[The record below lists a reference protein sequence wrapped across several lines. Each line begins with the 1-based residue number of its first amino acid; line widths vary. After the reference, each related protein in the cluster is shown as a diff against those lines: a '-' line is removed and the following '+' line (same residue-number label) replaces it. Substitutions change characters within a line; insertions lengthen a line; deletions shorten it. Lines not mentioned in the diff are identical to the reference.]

1 MKLCMGCMNQ
11 MEDNLSTCPHC
22 GFNEAALKQ
31 ESYYLTPGT
40 VVGGKY
46 IVGRVLSYGGHTV
59 SYLGMDA
66 EADRKVVV
74 KEYLPSDFSTRS
86 EGEKEVTI
94 YSGDAQVQFERGLTN
109 FLNEANRIQ
118 ALGSPEGI
126 ARVYDCIAENDTGY
140 VVSEYIQG
148 QTLKDILA
156 TGKKYTPEE
165 AAAFIS
171 KILTGLSKVHPM
183 NIVHCDIAPETI
195 MVTDSGEIKLLDF
208 GATRYVTT
216 ANSKSLAIIL
226 KQGYAPEEMYR
237 SSGKRGPWT
246 DVYALGAVMYR
257 MITGVVPQEAV
268 ERTLVDEL
276 KEPSK
281 LGVSIPDNIE
291 NALMNALNV
300 YSEER
305 TPSADVFLK
314 ELNSN
319 SVKRIKVAKRKN
331 DTGKF
336 PVWAKG
342 LVAVLLC
349 VIIAGGAYVA
359 INSRQ
364 NDEKTLEVDGHI
376 MPSLEGLDEAEAKK
390 KLEENNF
397 NVEFNVLHTYNA
409 KKEEKDKIAN
419 QSIQAGLFNPEDY
432 KEMTVKQDKNDPDKT
447 VVSGKMTVWINTDE
461 YITFKDIDDW
471 GMSAYRLQQN
481 LTLDSGKMV
490 PQEDEDGT
498 YWGITSIC
506 TADGKEY
513 TAEEIQK
520 AESGENEETL
530 IAINEI
536 KSINYSAKNFF
547 YWAELQDFK
556 GKNIHECNESVYK
569 LDMNNERT
577 PNGNVLLEQ
586 AKGLIREDYIT
597 CDGSYEEGDI
607 VEQAVTGEE
616 FDESRDMGKLA
627 EGYLF
632 RTIGY
637 VFKYTDNPE
646 ECLELLDG
654 GYKDEDGKTF
664 HFKSVSYASDNGKN
678 ELVDYLQ
685 VKKEGADKVDYFTK
699 EDMPDIEIIIHTKPK
714 PAPAT
719 RQQRPATPAQPSG
732 PANPEF

>member
-22 GFNEAALKQ
+22 GFNEAALQQ

-66 EADRKVVV
+66 EAERKVVV

-86 EGEKEVTI
+86 EGENEVTI

-109 FLNEANRIQ
+109 FLNEANKIQ
-118 ALGSPEGI
+118 SLGSPEGI
-126 ARVYDCIAENDTGY
+126 AEVYDCIAENDTGY
-140 VVSEYIQG
+140 VVSEYVQG

-156 TGKKYTPEE
+156 SGKKYSPEE
-165 AAAFIS
+165 ATAFIS
-171 KILTGLSKVHPM
+171 KILAGLSKVHPM

-257 MITGVVPQEAV
+257 MITGRVPQEAV

-314 ELNSN
+314 ELNSK
-319 SVKRIKVAKRKN
+319 SVKRLKVAKRKN

-342 LVAVLLC
+342 LVAALLC
-349 VIIAGGAYVA
+349 LVIAGGAYVA
-359 INSRQ
+359 INGRQ
-364 NDEKTLEVDGHI
+364 GNEKNLEADGYI
-376 MPSLEGLDEAEAKK
+376 MPSLVGLDEEAAKK
-390 KLEENNF
+390 KLKENKF
-397 NVEFNVLHTYNA
+397 NIEFNILHTYSSE
-409 KKEEKDKIAN
+409 KEELGKIAD
-419 QSIQAGLFNPEDY
+419 QSIPAGSFNPADY
-432 KEMTVKQDKNDPDKT
+432 KDMTVKQDKNDSE
-447 VVSGKMTVWINTDE
+447 VSGTMNILINTDE
-461 YITFKDIDDW
+461 YITFKDIEGW

-481 LTLDSGKMV
+481 LKLDSGKMG
-490 PQEDEDGT
+490 PQEEEDGT
-498 YWGITSIC
+498 YWGITSIS
-506 TADGKEY
+506 TTDGKEY
-513 TAEEIQK
+513 TADDIQK
-520 AESGENEETL
+520 DDSDENEEIL
-530 IAINEI
+530 IAIEDI

-547 YWAELQDFK
+547 YWEKLPDFK
-556 GKNIHECNESVYK
+556 RKNIGECEESVYK

-577 PNGNVLLEQ
+577 PNGNALLEQ
-586 AKGLIREDYIT
+586 AKGLIREDCIT
-597 CDGSYEEGDI
+597 CDGSYAEGDI
-607 VEQAVTGEE
+607 VEQAVVDEE
-616 FDESRDMGKLA
+616 FDESKDMGKLV

-632 RTIGY
+632 RTIGH
-637 VFKYTDNPE
+637 VFKYTDNSK
-646 ECLELLDG
+646 ECLEMLDA

-664 HFKSVSYASDNGKN
+664 HFKNVSYASGNGEN

-685 VKKEGADKVDYFTK
+685 VKKGTEKVDYFTK
-699 EDMPDIEIIIHTKPK
+699 EEMPDIEVVIYTKAATTQARPVAPTNPSPR
-714 PAPAT
+714 PAP
-719 RQQRPATPAQPSG
+719 S
-732 PANPEF
+732 NDPEF

>member
-22 GFNEAALKQ
+22 GFNEAALQQ

-66 EADRKVVV
+66 EAERKVVV

-118 ALGSPEGI
+118 SLGSPEGI
-126 ARVYDCIAENDTGY
+126 AEVYDCIAENDTGY
-140 VVSEYIQG
+140 VVSEYVQG

-156 TGKKYTPEE
+156 SGKKYSPEE
-165 AAAFIS
+165 ATAFIS
-171 KILTGLSKVHPM
+171 KILEGLSKVHPM

-216 ANSKSLAIIL
+216 ANSKSLSIIL

-257 MITGVVPQEAV
+257 MITGIVPQEAV

-281 LGVSIPDNIE
+281 LGISIPDNIE

-314 ELNSN
+314 ELNSK
-319 SVKRIKVAKRKN
+319 SVKRLKVAKRKN

-342 LVAVLLC
+342 LVAALLC
-349 VIIAGGAYVA
+349 LVIAGGAYVA
-359 INSRQ
+359 INGRQ
-364 NDEKTLEVDGHI
+364 GNEKNLEADGYI
-376 MPSLEGLDEAEAKK
+376 MPSLVGLDEEEAKK
-390 KLEENNF
+390 KLKDNKF
-397 NVEFNVLHTYNA
+397 NIKFNILHTYSSE
-409 KKEEKDKIAN
+409 KEELGKIAD
-419 QSIQAGLFNPEDY
+419 QSIPAGSFNPADY
-432 KEMTVKQDKNDPDKT
+432 KDMTVNDSE
-447 VVSGKMTVWINTDE
+447 VSGTMNVWINTNE
-461 YITFKDIDDW
+461 YITFKDIKNW
-471 GMSAYRLQQN
+471 GMSAYRLWQN
-481 LTLDSGKMV
+481 LEQDGKQIQM
-490 PQEDEDGT
+490 EGEEKDGNYWDIISITDDKKT
-498 YWGITSIC
+498 Y
-506 TADGKEY
+506 TADDIK
-513 TAEEIQK
+513 K
-520 AESGENEETL
+520 AANNENEEIS
-530 IAINEI
+530 IAIKDI
-536 KSINYSAKNFF
+536 KSISYSAKNFF
-547 YWAELQDFK
+547 YWNELKNYK
-556 GKNIHECNESVYK
+556 GKNAKEISLNLYK
-569 LDMNNERT
+569 MNVHNNE
-577 PNGNVLLEQ
+577 PEQ
-586 AKGLIREDYIT
+586 TLDQKPLTEATNLIRKDCITCNNQDYDEDYI
-597 CDGSYEEGDI
+597 
-607 VEQAVTGEE
+607 VEQEITAGK
-616 FDESRDMGKLA
+616 FDESKDMGKL
-627 EGYLF
+627 EKGYLF
-632 RTIGY
+632 RTILY
-637 VFKYTDNPE
+637 VFSDPNEYKE
-646 ECLELLDG
+646 
-654 GYKDEDGKTF
+654 GYYDKDEDKRIKFNNVIYAGSGENGEFDHAEAIKREGTRDEEE
-664 HFKSVSYASDNGKN
+664 VS
-678 ELVDYLQ
+678 
-685 VKKEGADKVDYFTK
+685 YFTK
-699 EDMPDIEIIIHTKPK
+699 EEIPEITIKIYTNPIATQAPQNPSPR
-714 PAPAT
+714 PAPADD
-719 RQQRPATPAQPSG
+719 G
-732 PANPEF
+732 GDPEF